1 MCRKLKYNLGG
12 YLSCEA
18 TIDVSIQNMSSPSAK
33 VRKLSSQQPRYFME
47 DGTIGINEPK
57 VENSGIAQGTFLKRS
72 RVLNED
78 GIPIG
83 PDDMRVGQDLT
94 LHGPHLSH
102 QWLGCVWHI

>member
-1 MCRKLKYNLGG
+1 
-12 YLSCEA
+12 
-18 TIDVSIQNMSSPSAK
+18 
-33 VRKLSSQQPRYFME
+33 ME

-94 LHGPHLSH
+94 LHGRTY
-102 QWLGCVWHI
+102 HISGWDVSGICSSFFCGA